1 MRIILTVIFLII
13 SSCVNAGKIDMEIKP
28 QQGYYIFD
36 KISFIRNKIKYDL
49 FILEKNINKHASAH
63 YDLIVIL
70 RYKNN
75 TLINKELFFEYDDN
89 CPADGYGGIYIHN
102 KKIKLKQI
110 FCQDF
115 FFVNSTVT
123 FSPDKNGD
131 LILDSYTEQ
140 YTDRSNPNKKI
151 PIKKWTKKQFGL
163 INFIEVKRELFLKL
177 NGLR

>member
-1 MRIILTVIFLII
+1 M
-13 SSCVNAGKIDMEIKP
+13 DM
-28 QQGYYIFD
+28 
-36 KISFIRNKIKYDL
+36 
-49 FILEKNINKHASAH
+49 AA
-63 YDLIVIL
+63 
-70 RYKNN
+70 
-75 TLINKELFFEYDDN
+75 
-89 CPADGYGGIYIHN
+89 YIHN

>member
-1 MRIILTVIFLII
+1 MRIILIVIFLII
-13 SSCVNAGKIDMEIKP
+13 SGCVNAGGGSMRIKS

-36 KISFIRNKIKYDL
+36 KTSFMQNKIKYNL
-49 FILEKNINKHASAH
+49 FILEKNINKHSSAH
-63 YDLIVIL
+63 YNLIIML
-70 RYKNN
+70 HYKNKN
-75 TLINKELFFEYDDN
+75 LINRELFFEYDDN

-123 FSPDKNGD
+123 FSPNKNGD

-140 YTDRSNPNKKI
+140 YTDRSNPNKKF

-163 INFIEVKRELFLKL
+163 INFMEVKRELFLKL